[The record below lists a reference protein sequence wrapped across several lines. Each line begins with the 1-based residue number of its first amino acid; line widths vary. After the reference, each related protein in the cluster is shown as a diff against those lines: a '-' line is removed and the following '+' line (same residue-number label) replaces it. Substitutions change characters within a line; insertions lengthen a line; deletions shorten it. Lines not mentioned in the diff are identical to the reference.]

1 MKNGELILL
10 VDDEPDLLESCV
22 RILEDEEYN
31 CVTTTDSTEVI
42 DLVAQHNPSVIVT
55 DFIMPEKNG
64 MDVLNEVRAEYPDIP
79 VVMISAYATIN
90 GVVEAVKSGAF
101 DYLTKPF
108 STDQLVITIRRALEQ
123 FHLQKENKGLK
134 KRLRDD
140 FFNHHFV
147 GKHPKFLKTVELI
160 QKAAETESSI
170 LIQGETGTGKE
181 LAARAIHLL
190 CRRADGPFLVVDCSA
205 ISKEMIEAAP
215 ANSSGS
221 GEGAKK
227 SIFEAADGGTLYLE
241 NVEQLDPV
249 MQTRLIRILQ
259 DRKVPRGD
267 EWEWVP
273 VDVRFI
279 ASTTVDL
286 YSAMIQKEFRENLY
300 YSLNVVN
307 IAITPLRERKEDIGI
322 LCDHFFRQIAEKDA
336 IEVPTIH
343 TDALAKLM
351 EYSWPGNVRQL
362 VNVVEGAVSLS
373 ENKVLMLKN
382 LPDEIRHY
390 NGSHGLSFKDARNKW
405 LQQFEK
411 HYVENLLLTNKG
423 NISRASEMAGVAR
436 MSLYRMLK
444 RTGLQELVNH
454 ERLVER
460 NHAHQPIKTKSQ
472 G

>member
-22 RILEDEEYN
+22 LILEDEKYN
-31 CVTTTDSTEVI
+31 CITTSDSTKVI

-55 DFIMPEKNG
+55 DFMMPEKNG
-64 MDVLNEVRAEYPDIP
+64 MDVLKEVKAEFPDIP

-108 STDQLVITIRRALEQ
+108 SSDQLVITVRRALEH
-123 FHLQKENKGLK
+123 FRLQKENKGLK

-160 QKAAETESSI
+160 QKAAETESNI
-170 LIQGETGTGKE
+170 LIHGETGTGKE

-190 CRRADGPFLVVDCSA
+190 CKRADGPFLVVDCTA
-205 ISKEMIEAAP
+205 FSKEMIEAAP

-221 GEGAKK
+221 GETAKK

-273 VDVRFI
+273 VNVRFI
-279 ASTTVDL
+279 ASTTIDL
-286 YSAMIQKEFRENLY
+286 YSAMLQKKFRENLY
-300 YSLNVVN
+300 YCLNVVN
-307 IAITPLRERKEDIGI
+307 IAITPLRERQEDIGI
-322 LCDHFFRQIAEKDA
+322 LCDHFFRQIAERDG

-343 TDALAKLM
+343 TDALARLM
-351 EYSWPGNVRQL
+351 EYGWPGNVRQL
-362 VNVVEGAVSLS
+362 VNVVEGAVSIS
-373 ENKVLMLKN
+373 ENKVVMAKTFRMKYDTATAVTVFHSRMPGINGCSSLKN
-382 LPDEIRHY
+382 TMWKICCFQTRET
-390 NGSHGLSFKDARNKW
+390 F
-405 LQQFEK
+405 
-411 HYVENLLLTNKG
+411 
-423 NISRASEMAGVAR
+423 RALRRWPA
-436 MSLYRMLK
+436 
-444 RTGLQELVNH
+444 
-454 ERLVER
+454 
-460 NHAHQPIKTKSQ
+460 
-472 G
+472 

>member
-22 RILEDEEYN
+22 RILEDEDYS
-31 CVTTTDSTEVI
+31 CVTTTDSTRVI
-42 DLVAQHNPSVIVT
+42 ELVEQHNPSVIVT
-55 DFIMPEKNG
+55 DFMMPEKNG
-64 MDVLNEVRAEYPDIP
+64 MEVLNEVRDEFPDIP
-79 VVMISAYATIN
+79 VVMISAFATIN

-108 STDQLVITIRRALEQ
+108 STDQLLITIRRALEQ
-123 FHLQKENKGLK
+123 YRLQKENKGLK
-134 KRLRDD
+134 KRLQDD

-160 QKAAETESSI
+160 QRAAETESSI

-205 ISKEMIEAAP
+205 ISKEMTEAAP
-215 ANSSGS
+215 VNSSGS
-221 GEGAKK
+221 GESAKK
-227 SIFEAADGGTLYLE
+227 SIFEAADKGTLYLE

-267 EWEWVP
+267 KWEWVP

-286 YSAMIQKEFRENLY
+286 YSAMIQKKFRENLY

-322 LCDHFFRQIAEKDA
+322 LCNHFFRQIAERDT

-362 VNVVEGAVSLS
+362 VNVVEGAVSLL
-373 ENKVLMLKN
+373 ENKVLMAQN
-382 LPDEIRHY
+382 LPDEIRY
-390 NGSHGLSFKDARNKW
+390 CNGSHGLSFKDARNKW
-405 LQQFEK
+405 VQQFEK

-423 NISRASEMAGVAR
+423 NITRASEMAGVAR

-454 ERLVER
+454 ERLVEK
-460 NHAHQPIKTKSQ
+460 NHAHQPIKSKSE

>member
-1 MKNGELILL
+1 MKNGELIFL

-22 RILEDEEYN
+22 RILEEEQYS
-31 CVTTTDSTEVI
+31 CVTTTDSTKVI
-42 DLVAQHNPSVIVT
+42 DLVALHNPSVIVT
-55 DFIMPEKNG
+55 DFIMPGKNG
-64 MDVLNEVRAEYPDIP
+64 MDVLKEIRAEFPDIP
-79 VVMISAYATIN
+79 VIMISAYATIN

-108 STDQLVITIRRALEQ
+108 SSDQLVITVSRALEQ
-123 FHLQKENKGLK
+123 SRLQKENKALK
-134 KRLRDD
+134 KKLQGD

-147 GKHPKFLKTVELI
+147 GKHPRFLKTVELI
-160 QKAAETESSI
+160 QKAAETKSNI

-181 LAARAIHLL
+181 LAARAIHRL
-190 CRRADGPFLVVDCSA
+190 CRRAEGPFLVVDCTA

-215 ANSSGS
+215 VNSLGS
-221 GEGAKK
+221 GDGAKK

-273 VDVRFI
+273 VDVRI
-279 ASTTVDL
+279 ISSTTVDL
-286 YSAMIQKEFRENLY
+286 HSAMIQKKFRENLY
-300 YSLNVVN
+300 YCLNVVN

-322 LCDHFFRQIAEKDA
+322 LCDHFFRQIAERDG
-336 IEVPTIH
+336 IEVPAIH
-343 TDALAKLM
+343 TDALARLM
-351 EYSWPGNVRQL
+351 EYGWPGNVRQL

-373 ENKVLMLKN
+373 ENKVLMTQN
-382 LPDEIRHY
+382 LPDEIRYY
-390 NGSHGLSFKDARNKW
+390 NGSQGLSFKDARNKW

-411 HYVENLLLTNKG
+411 QYVENLLLTNKG

-436 MSLYRMLK
+436 MSFYRMLK

-454 ERLVER
+454 ERLVEKS
-460 NHAHQPIKTKSQ
+460 HASQPMKTKS
-472 G
+472 